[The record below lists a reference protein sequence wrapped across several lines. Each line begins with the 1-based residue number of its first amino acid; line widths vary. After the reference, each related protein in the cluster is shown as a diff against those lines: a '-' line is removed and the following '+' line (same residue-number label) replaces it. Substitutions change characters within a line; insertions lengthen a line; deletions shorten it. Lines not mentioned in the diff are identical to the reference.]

1 MTRLLMIEG
10 IRQQLVSL
18 FAENVER
25 NLSCRLKR
33 SHVQTIFEIYPENV
47 DHDDLTLA
55 MKILALYFPEVH
67 TMVQVQVG
75 GHR

>member
-1 MTRLLMIEG
+1 MTRPLMIEG

-18 FAENVER
+18 FAESVER

-33 SHVQTIFEIYPENV
+33 SHVQTISEIYPENV

-55 MKILALYFPEVH
+55 MKILALDFPDAH
-67 TMVQVQVG
+67 TRVQVKVE